1 MRHNAIERFKW
12 RLLHEVLTES
22 LLLNVFSGL
31 LDSRKS
37 GVAFTLESNH
47 EPTIN
52 CYINMAPCSAFSHQV
67 GWNKLWAFLVKDTF
81 VVSPLLPLFKRSPCH
96 RHH

>member
-1 MRHNAIERFKW
+1 MR
-12 RLLHEVLTES
+12 S
-22 LLLNVFSGL
+22 LLNLYYLNVFSGL

>member
-47 EPTIN
+47 EPTVN

-67 GWNKLWAFLVKDTF
+67 GWNKLWAFLVRHICCISF
-81 VVSPLLPLFKRSPCH
+81 VAFV
-96 RHH
+96 